1 VAEGID
7 VLITRFAGSAPW
19 ETTYGYSRVVV
30 AGDWAITAD
39 TTATGFEGVLHP
51 GDAYRQALTAFT
63 IALDA
68 LTAAGA
74 AADQVVRT
82 RMYVT
87 DIASQADI
95 GRAHYELFGDI
106 RPVATMVEVTRLAD
120 PSHLI
125 EVEVEAYIGNRDR
138 ALNQL
143 GD

>member
-1 VAEGID
+1 
-7 VLITRFAGSAPW
+7 
-19 ETTYGYSRVVV
+19 
-30 AGDWAITAD
+30 
-39 TTATGFEGVLHP
+39 VLHP

-87 DIASQADI
+87 DITSQADI
-95 GRAHYELFGDI
+95 GRAHHELFGDI